1 MVFLNKFLFFSLFQ
15 LSEKCFVG
23 VSLQPTSLYVPIW
36 FNLVFFFSFLSVS
49 IFVFCGDLLS
59 ISSSS
64 QNTVFRRRE
73 SERLRGPSRV
83 GYPFSESMTHTVITL
98 KDNLFAIPR
107 DLFRSF

>member
-1 MVFLNKFLFFSLFQ
+1 MMFLNKFLFFSLFQ

-36 FNLVFFFSFLSVS
+36 FNLVFLQFLSAS

-64 QNTVFRRRE
+64 QKTVFRRRE

-83 GYPFSESMTHTVITL
+83 GYPFSQSMTHTVMTL
-98 KDNLFAIPR
+98 KDNLFSIPR
-107 DLFRSF
+107 DLFESS